1 MNRGSNRLK
10 ADGAAVAYIDEVLA
24 RASSPA
30 PRSTKAS
37 SAFSILAPRPRARIT
52 TPLPMRWPQTM
63 KMAPLFSGSA
73 LQSRRTM
80 RVSVVNARTTAADV
94 DLTIAAVARV
104 LAAQGAA
111 LHPSTHRL

>member
-1 MNRGSNRLK
+1 
-10 ADGAAVAYIDEVLA
+10 
-24 RASSPA
+24 
-30 PRSTKAS
+30 
-37 SAFSILAPRPRARIT
+37 
-52 TPLPMRWPQTM
+52 M